1 MPTGSDVERRLVEIC
16 GPRFARY
23 AGPADEVAGSPAV
36 YVAMPGSVEAV
47 SAVMRLAAE
56 RDLAVAP
63 RGAGTK
69 LDWGA
74 PPARLDVLIDTG
86 RLAGVWHRTP
96 GSGPSG
102 SGRGDWS
109 GPGPGPGP
117 SGSGRGGWSGPG
129 SGSGSGSAAGAGS
142 VEVGAGTPVRAVQAV
157 LERDGFR
164 LPLDPPSS
172 GATIGGVVAA
182 DESGPLRQRYGTP
195 CEQLVGVSYVDAEG
209 RLRHSEGWEAGDLN
223 RLLCGSQGALA
234 VLVSATLRVQPL
246 PLGRQWVLRSVWT
259 PLEVHDL
266 VRQVLAAAVDPAA
279 IEVDLPAHRAALIP
293 RQRSR
298 QGPGTLAVLVE
309 GDRTES
315 VRVAEHL
322 VTVLRGDARVV
333 DEAPRWWHRY
343 PFAPGEVALRL
354 AVPISD
360 LHAAIYALR
369 DAVGGPVP
377 VRGAAGVGVV
387 HAALPS
393 SLPADRV
400 AAILEAV
407 RGVLLFRGGTCVV
420 TSAPAAVRR
429 EIDLWGQVPA
439 IATLREV
446 KERFDPHRRLAP
458 GRYVGGL

>member
-1 MPTGSDVERRLVEIC
+1 MGTGSDVERRLAAIC
-16 GPRFARY
+16 GPRFARH
-23 AGPADEVAGSPAV
+23 AGPADEVAGAPARF
-36 YVAMPGSVEAV
+36 VAAPGTVEAV

-56 RDLAVAP
+56 HDLALAP
-63 RGAGTK
+63 RGAGSK

-74 PPARLDVLIDTG
+74 PPARLDVLVDTG
-86 RLAGVWHRTP
+86 RLAGVWHRPP
-96 GSGPSG
+96 GE
-102 SGRGDWS
+102 
-109 GPGPGPGP
+109 
-117 SGSGRGGWSGPG
+117 
-129 SGSGSGSAAGAGS
+129 AV
-142 VEVGAGTPVRAVQAV
+142 VEVGAGTPVRAIQAA
-157 LERDGFR
+157 LGRDGLR
-164 LPLDPPSS
+164 LPLDPPSP

-182 DESGPLRQRYGTP
+182 DESGPLRHRHGTP

-209 RLRHSEGWEAGDLN
+209 RLRHSEGWGMRDPDGPDLN
-223 RLLCGSQGALA
+223 QLLCGSQGALA
-234 VLVSATLRVQPL
+234 VLVSATMRVQPA
-246 PLGRQWVLRSVWT
+246 PLGRLWVLRSVWT

-266 VRQVLAAAVDPAA
+266 VRLVTGASVEPAA

-309 GDRTES
+309 GGRTE
-315 VRVAEHL
+315 VIERAERL
-322 VTVLRGDARVV
+322 VPVLRGDARVT
-333 DEAPRWWHRY
+333 EEPPRWWHRY
-343 PFAPGEVALRL
+343 PFEPGEVALRL
-354 AVPISD
+354 EVPISD

-393 SLPADRV
+393 TLAADRV
-400 AAILEAV
+400 AAILDAV

-420 TSAPAAVRR
+420 ISAPAGVRP

-439 IATLREV
+439 LATLREV
-446 KERFDPHRRLAP
+446 KVRFDPYGRLAP